1 MTYITDELRGID
13 TILSD
18 MRKKIEK
25 LECDMAET
33 ITRLDELRGVDTA
46 ISDFNARL
54 GRLEQEIVELRKN
67 TPIRWA
73 TERQKAFINDICT
86 TLNIPPPEGFPNKIT
101 FNDASKFIT
110 AKAKFFYDAKKAQ
123 NQQKP

>member
-25 LECDMAET
+25 LECDMAKT
-33 ITRLDELRGVDTA
+33 ITRIDELRGIDTA

-54 GRLEQEIVELRKN
+54 GRLEQEIAELQKN
-67 TPIRWA
+67 TPTRWA

-86 TLNIPPPEGFPNKIT
+86 TLNIPPPEGFPNRLT
-101 FNDASKFIT
+101 FADASKFIE
-110 AKAKFFYDAKKAQ
+110 AKIKFFYDAKKAQ
-123 NQQKP
+123 SKNQ